1 MKLKKMSVIL
11 LAAIMLAS
19 CSTAPAD
26 EASAQPAV
34 QEAAAPTDSTASA
47 SAAMEEEDA
56 PASVMV
62 SFSMDIMPVLVEFAQ
77 PAHSTEGE
85 GGVFLETYDDV
96 MKYVIAGDP
105 ENSELYK
112 RLTGDG
118 VPIMPPS
125 GKLPDA
131 TIQLFYDWIAQGAL
145 NN

>member
-1 MKLKKMSVIL
+1 MKLKNISMILMAAIL
-11 LAAIMLAS
+11 LAA
-19 CSTAPAD
+19 CSTAPASED
-26 EASAQPAV
+26 AAQPAV
-34 QEAAAPTDSTASA
+34 QEATAPTDNAEAA
-47 SAAMEEEDA
+47 SAAMEEEAA
-56 PASVMV
+56 PAADMV
-62 SFSMDIMPVLVEFAQ
+62 SFSMDLMPVLVEFAQ

-112 RLTGDG
+112 RLIGDG
-118 VPIMPPS
+118 VDIMPPS

-145 NN
+145 DN

>member
-1 MKLKKMSVIL
+1 MKLKNLSVIFF
-11 LAAIMLAS
+11 AAIMLAA
-19 CSTAPAD
+19 CSTSPAG
-26 EASAQPAV
+26 EAAAQPAA
-34 QEAAAPTDSTASA
+34 QEAAAPTNSAEDASA
-47 SAAMEEEDA
+47 VMEEEAA
-56 PASVMV
+56 PASAMV
-62 SFSMDIMPVLVEFAQ
+62 NFNMDIMPVLVEFAQ
-77 PAHSTEGE
+77 PAHSIEGE

-118 VPIMPPS
+118 VDIMPPS

>member
-1 MKLKKMSVIL
+1 MKLKNISVIL
-11 LAAIMLAS
+11 LAAILLAA
-19 CSTAPAD
+19 CSTAPAEEAAAQPAMQ
-26 EASAQPAV
+26 EASAPNDDT
-34 QEAAAPTDSTASA
+34 EAASP
-47 SAAMEEEDA
+47 AMEEEAA
-56 PASVMV
+56 PATDMV

-77 PAHSTEGE
+77 PAHGTQGE

-96 MKYVIAGDP
+96 MKYVMAGDP

-118 VPIMPPS
+118 VDIMPPS